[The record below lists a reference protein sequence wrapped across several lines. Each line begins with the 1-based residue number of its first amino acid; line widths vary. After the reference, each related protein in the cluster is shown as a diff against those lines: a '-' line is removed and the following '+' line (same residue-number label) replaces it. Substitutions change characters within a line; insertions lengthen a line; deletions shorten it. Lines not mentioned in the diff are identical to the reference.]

1 MTASPKHALFL
12 SGPIGVG
19 KTTLGRALSASI
31 GSGFIDG
38 DDHSDPDKPWY
49 CSILRTSIAMV
60 ETGFAVLESKPAVVI
75 AYPLTCINWI
85 YFRRKFGDA
94 SIRTLFIS
102 LRATFASIVDEGRGR
117 RFDEDEQRRIRIM
130 IAEGYG
136 ARPFSDLIVDTD
148 QDSFQN
154 TLVHLASE
162 TQRMMRTN

>member
-1 MTASPKHALFL
+1 MTASPKHAIFL

-19 KTTLGRALSASI
+19 KTTLRRALSASI

-38 DDHSDPDKPWY
+38 DDHSDPDKPW
-49 CSILRTSIAMV
+49 V
-60 ETGFAVLESKPAVVI
+60 ETGFAVLERKPAVVI

-130 IAEGYG
+130 IAEGHG
-136 ARPFSDLIVDTD
+136 ARPFSDLIVDTH
-148 QDSFQN
+148 QDSC
-154 TLVHLASE
+154 H
-162 TQRMMRTN
+162 

>member
-1 MTASPKHALFL
+1 
-12 SGPIGVG
+12 
-19 KTTLGRALSASI
+19 
-31 GSGFIDG
+31 
-38 DDHSDPDKPWY
+38 
-49 CSILRTSIAMV
+49 MV

-130 IAEGYG
+130 IAEGHG